1 MRMPHEGGIP
11 SKKSLTG
18 TWDLGSISLPDLMN
32 KYYLQNI
39 QHKIENGKDSM
50 LVALYRD
57 DELISQEWVV
67 SVEGEQCWEFCQNM
81 TMGNHFAFDVLA
93 DVMGEDRAAWVI
105 DEWCFDPCW
114 DEPGVKIDI
123 TPEDYLAARSCMCG

>member
-1 MRMPHEGGIP
+1 MPHKGGIP
-11 SKKSLTG
+11 SKNCLTK
-18 TWDLGSISLPDLMN
+18 TRDLGNISLPDLMN

-39 QHKIENGKDSM
+39 QHKTENGKDSM
-50 LVALYRD
+50 LVALFRD

-67 SVEGEQCWEFCQNM
+67 SDEGEQCWEFCQNM

-93 DVMGEDRAAWVI
+93 DVMGEDRAAWII